1 MFRNVLKYEKGFR
14 VLQISSRFSVVLQK
28 SQTLQLKYKDIV
40 FLLLLV
46 SNMDF
51 KLFKTNVQIIKTFF

>member
-1 MFRNVLKYEKGFR
+1 MFRNVLKYKKGFR